1 MYLEYRKG
9 NRVVFDVSNTRLFEL
24 MNFLF
29 CYRSLY
35 FVINHCVL
43 VMQKCNFITILRLN
57 RLKGNIGEGFSFVGL
72 MFAAKSPYSLPL

>member
-1 MYLEYRKG
+1 MIAARPPCPWAPGNILMYLEYRKG
-9 NRVVFDVSNTRLFEL
+9 NVVVFDVRNTRPFEL

-43 VMQKCNFITILRLN
+43 AM
-57 RLKGNIGEGFSFVGL
+57 
-72 MFAAKSPYSLPL
+72 